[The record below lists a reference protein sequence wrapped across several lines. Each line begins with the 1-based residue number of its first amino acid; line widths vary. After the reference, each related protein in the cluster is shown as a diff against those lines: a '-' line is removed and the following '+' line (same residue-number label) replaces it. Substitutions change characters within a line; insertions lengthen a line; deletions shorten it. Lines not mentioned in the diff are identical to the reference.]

1 MATDERE
8 ARAANQTLDWAH
20 EVLGLD
26 WTEVAAAVGA
36 DRRTIYRWRRGRS
49 APSAENRERIEEL
62 RELRF
67 LMETVLPDPDD
78 RVEWL
83 YESVPLL
90 RGRTPISLI
99 RRGRIDDV
107 IGVLA
112 GLESGA
118 FA

>member
-1 MATDERE
+1 M
-8 ARAANQTLDWAH
+8 
-20 EVLGLD
+20 
-26 WTEVAAAVGA
+26 
-36 DRRTIYRWRRGRS
+36 
-49 APSAENRERIEEL
+49 

-67 LMETVLPDPDD
+67 LLETVLPDRDD

-99 RRGRIDDV
+99 RLGRLGDV

-112 GLESGA
+112 GLASGA

>member
-1 MATDERE
+1 MVTIDRE
-8 ARAANQTLDWAH
+8 VRAANQTLDWVH
-20 EVLGLD
+20 DKLGLD
-26 WTEVAAAVGA
+26 WTEVAGAVGA

-49 APSAENRERIEEL
+49 GPSAEHRERIEDL

-67 LMETVLPDPDD
+67 LLETVLPDWDA
-78 RVEWL
+78 RLEWL
-83 YESVPLL
+83 YASVPQL

-99 RRGRIDDV
+99 RLGRLDAV